1 MRDMRAIPQLPGS
14 EFLCSRE
21 GFLEAARMEEM
32 VVRLCFRSRMSS
44 RADGCE
50 PLGPFPAESCS
61 ASVHS
66 PRISHISRSDSLE
79 RILQAA
85 S

>member
-1 MRDMRAIPQLPGS
+1 MRDMRPIPQLPGS

-21 GFLEAARMEEM
+21 GFLEVVRMEEL

-44 RADGCE
+44 RADGRE
-50 PLGPFPAESCS
+50 PLGPFAAEPCS